1 MNETRPAYSVVF
13 LRGLRKRCP
22 RCGRGDIF
30 AAWYTMHDH
39 CGDCGLEYE
48 PEAGST
54 WAFMYVSTA
63 GITGLIIVAMLLI
76 GIAHLRIWRI
86 VVLPIAILAIGC
98 TLPIRKSL
106 AVGAEY
112 LIRLASDA
120 DEPDPTNSTD

>member
-1 MNETRPAYSVVF
+1 
-13 LRGLRKRCP
+13 
-22 RCGRGDIF
+22 
-30 AAWYTMHDH
+30 MHDR

-63 GITGLIIVAMLLI
+63 GITGLIIVAMLFF
-76 GIAHLRIWRI
+76 GMAHLHIWRLI
-86 VVLPIAILAIGC
+86 VLPIALVTIGG

-120 DEPDPTNSTD
+120 GESDPTDPTRPSEPD